1 MESPIIPL
9 GDKIVILPQEEGEQ
23 MYGNII
29 VPDAGQEKP
38 EMGTVLAVGPG
49 RISTD
54 GTLIP
59 NRIEVGV
66 TVMVPKFGAQVVTV
80 ENATINESFEAVP
93 FDSNLLK
100 EILKANRTYHS
111 GEIRINKKGLL
122 DAHLHHGDNLYTGY
136 YSNLSNAIQKIS
148 RLGLANQKE
157 EYTLAGFIESF
168 NNIKNKL
175 TNSIK
180 N

>member
-38 EMGTVLAVGPG
+38 EMGKVLAVGPG

-66 TVMVPKFGAQVVTV
+66 TVMVPKFGAQVVVV
-80 ENATINESFEAVP
+80 ENE
-93 FDSNLLK
+93 
-100 EILKANRTYHS
+100 TYIMAS
-111 GEIRINKKGLL
+111 EN
-122 DAHLHHGDNLYTGY
+122 DV
-136 YSNLSNAIQKIS
+136 
-148 RLGLANQKE
+148 LG
-157 EYTLAGFIESF
+157 I
-168 NNIKNKL
+168 IKNKE
-175 TNSIK
+175 NE
-180 N
+180 

>member
-49 RISTD
+49 RISSN

-59 NRIEVGV
+59 NKIEVGQ
-66 TVMVPKFGAQVVTV
+66 TVMVPKFGAQVVV
-80 ENATINESFEAVP
+80 LENE
-93 FDSNLLK
+93 
-100 EILKANRTYHS
+100 TYIMAS
-111 GEIRINKKGLL
+111 EN
-122 DAHLHHGDNLYTGY
+122 DV
-136 YSNLSNAIQKIS
+136 
-148 RLGLANQKE
+148 LG
-157 EYTLAGFIESF
+157 I
-168 NNIKNKL
+168 IKNKE
-175 TNSIK
+175 NE
-180 N
+180 

>member
-1 MESPIIPL
+1 MECPIIPL

-59 NRIEVGV
+59 NRLEVGV
-66 TVMVPKFGAQVVTV
+66 TVMVPKFGAQKV
-80 ENATINESFEAVP
+80 ELENE
-93 FDSNLLK
+93 
-100 EILKANRTYHS
+100 TYIMS
-111 GEIRINKKGLL
+111 SES
-122 DAHLHHGDNLYTGY
+122 DV
-136 YSNLSNAIQKIS
+136 
-148 RLGLANQKE
+148 LGIVKQKE
-157 EYTLAGFIESF
+157 DNE
-168 NNIKNKL
+168 
-175 TNSIK
+175 
-180 N
+180 

>member
-1 MESPIIPL
+1 MECPIIPL

-66 TVMVPKFGAQVVTV
+66 TVMVPKFGAQVVTI
-80 ENATINESFEAVP
+80 ENE
-93 FDSNLLK
+93 
-100 EILKANRTYHS
+100 TYIMVS
-111 GEIRINKKGLL
+111 EN
-122 DAHLHHGDNLYTGY
+122 DV
-136 YSNLSNAIQKIS
+136 
-148 RLGLANQKE
+148 LG
-157 EYTLAGFIESF
+157 I
-168 NNIKNKL
+168 IKNKE
-175 TNSIK
+175 NE
-180 N
+180 

>member
-66 TVMVPKFGAQVVTV
+66 TVMVPKFGAQVVVV
-80 ENATINESFEAVP
+80 ENE
-93 FDSNLLK
+93 
-100 EILKANRTYHS
+100 TYIMAS
-111 GEIRINKKGLL
+111 EN
-122 DAHLHHGDNLYTGY
+122 DV
-136 YSNLSNAIQKIS
+136 
-148 RLGLANQKE
+148 LG
-157 EYTLAGFIESF
+157 I
-168 NNIKNKL
+168 IKNKE
-175 TNSIK
+175 NE
-180 N
+180 